1 MRVHQTGERSG
12 RILDDA
18 KCRTGSQPR
27 ADRDGVATE
36 VERRTYGKSHVGRR
50 PRHVREGC
58 ALRSGFC
65 DSPKLTKGG
74 VSMGRTN
81 GGQHRNGTSKQQLS
95 HRALPFAFIACVP
108 LTQKTPQVTLCRKRR
123 SPVVLCCGVNVILK
137 VSINDGF
144 MRVAAILENAVAFCF
159 GSKAD
164 MTPTQRDVPLY
175 PRQRNFFATGGLG
188 RLTIIGPFS
197 MDMIYIVS
205 VWLLPVLI
213 AITFHEAAHG
223 YVARFLGDDTA
234 SRLGRV
240 SLNPFRHIDPFG
252 TILLP
257 GLLLFARS
265 PFLFGY
271 AKPVPVNFRALRN
284 PRIGMVL
291 VAAAGP
297 AMNIGLAIVAALSF
311 HLIVYLPVTIARWAA
326 LNLKNALI
334 INVVLAVFNLFPLPP
349 LDGGRI
355 AVGLL
360 PNLLAKQLARLEPY
374 GMIILIGLLILIPLL
389 GAQLGVDLG
398 FVSHVIASS
407 TDAVLRA
414 ILRLTGNV

>member
-1 MRVHQTGERSG
+1 
-12 RILDDA
+12 
-18 KCRTGSQPR
+18 
-27 ADRDGVATE
+27 
-36 VERRTYGKSHVGRR
+36 
-50 PRHVREGC
+50 
-58 ALRSGFC
+58 
-65 DSPKLTKGG
+65 
-74 VSMGRTN
+74 
-81 GGQHRNGTSKQQLS
+81 
-95 HRALPFAFIACVP
+95 
-108 LTQKTPQVTLCRKRR
+108 
-123 SPVVLCCGVNVILK
+123 
-137 VSINDGF
+137 
-144 MRVAAILENAVAFCF
+144 
-159 GSKAD
+159 
-164 MTPTQRDVPLY
+164 
-175 PRQRNFFATGGLG
+175 
-188 RLTIIGPFS
+188 

-205 VWLLPVLI
+205 IWLLPVLI

-223 YVARFLGDDTA
+223 FVARFLGDETA

-240 SLNPFRHIDPFG
+240 SLNPLRHIDPFG

-257 GLLLFARS
+257 GLLLLARS

-271 AKPVPVNFRALRN
+271 AKPVPVNFGALRN

-311 HLIVYLPVTIARWAA
+311 HLIVYLPVIAAQWAA

-360 PNLLAKQLARLEPY
+360 PNVFANPLARLEPY
-374 GMIILIGLLILIPLL
+374 GMMILIGLLILLPLV
-389 GAQLGVDLG
+389 GSQLGVDLS
-398 FVSHVIASS
+398 FVSHLIARSTNAVIGG
-407 TDAVLRA
+407 